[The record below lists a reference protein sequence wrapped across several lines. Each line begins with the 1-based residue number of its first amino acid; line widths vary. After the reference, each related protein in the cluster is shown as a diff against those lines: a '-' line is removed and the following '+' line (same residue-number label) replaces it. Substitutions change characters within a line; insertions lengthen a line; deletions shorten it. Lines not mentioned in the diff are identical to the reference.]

1 MRLFYFFCFLFFLL
15 SCKKVELNTISKSS
29 WSPKIALPLAYGS
42 FAISDI
48 LEQADS
54 VDKYL
59 QTKPSLQLVVKE
71 SVKGFS
77 LEEALKIPNLDA
89 IPSTTLIDLNQSN
102 SLISAINENSQTGF
116 ISFLDIL
123 PIINPNGS
131 PLIQE
136 VPLTN
141 PTKPGFIDTT
151 TIDEINFSEG
161 QIKIDIVT
169 KIQHKIEV
177 VYEISEMTNSGKI
190 LSGSII
196 CDKSRP
202 SDSKASVIELNN
214 VKANL
219 KSKKLTFTIKKILL
233 TFNNYTVTQNDKI
246 DIAVS
251 MNNIKFESI
260 YGYFG
265 KLGVPPIN
273 QTLKLD
279 QLTSLKEK
287 GEFGLTNP
295 SLKLFIKNSFG
306 IPVNIN
312 FNKFQIKQS
321 GQPIDITMS
330 KTFDIKQPVNASAEP
345 ALDSIVFNKTTATN
359 FDQLLSSKNESIVFG
374 ADIKINKNGPDP
386 INRNFISSKS
396 SIALDAE
403 VRVPLTGYAKKFKFE
418 DTSDVS
424 LPFDILN
431 SLSLIMLY
439 KNSLPVEVSG
449 SIRFLDKQGNL
460 IKDNQNNVIDL
471 LSNSSNIIFKC
482 PKLTKIDN
490 NGAYYLDE
498 NDIKNMVEEKLEI
511 KITSN
516 QVPYLLNATKVI
528 FKGEF
533 STFQLPNSS
542 SSLNKDTPI
551 TLYDYYGLSI
561 KLLGDA
567 KGKLPSN
574 LK

>member
-89 IPSTTLIDLNQSN
+89 IPSTTLLDLNQSN
-102 SLISAINENSQTGF
+102 SLISAININSQTGS
-116 ISFLDIL
+116 IPFLDIL

-273 QTLKLD
+273 QTLPLN
-279 QLTSLKEK
+279 QLSSLKGK

-295 SLKLFIKNSFG
+295 SLKLFIKNGFG
-306 IPVNIN
+306 VPVNIN
-312 FNKFQIKQS
+312 FNKFQIIQS
-321 GQPIDITMS
+321 EILTNSKKTIDVTMS
-330 KTFDIKQPVNASAEP
+330 KTFDIEQPANANAAP

-374 ADIKINKNGPDP
+374 ADIKINKNGEDP
-386 INRNFISSKS
+386 VKRNFISSNS
-396 SIALDAE
+396 AIALDAE
-403 VRVPLTGYAKKFKFE
+403 VRVPLTGYAKFNFI
-418 DTSDVS
+418 DSSDISLPFDLLNSLNLIVSYQNS
-424 LPFDILN
+424 LPFDIN
-431 SLSLIMLY
+431 
-439 KNSLPVEVSG
+439 VS
-449 SIRFLDKQGNL
+449 IYFKDKQGNL
-460 IKDNQNNVIDL
+460 IRDAKNNVIDL
-471 LSNSSNIIFKC
+471 LSSSSNKIFES
-482 PKLTKIDN
+482 PLMTKKDN
-490 NGAYYLDE
+490 NGGYYLDE
-498 NDIKNMVEEKLEI
+498 NDVKNIKPKRTPI
-511 KITSN
+511 GISSD
-516 QVPYLLNATKVI
+516 QIPYLLNAAKV
-528 FKGEF
+528 FF
-533 STFQLPNSS
+533 NCSFNTFGNSS
-542 SSLNKDTPI
+542 DQPVS
-551 TLYDYYGLSI
+551 LYDYYGLSI

-567 KGKLPSN
+567 KGKIPFKN
-574 LK
+574 